1 MINNRYKILKFL
13 GEGRSRVYLCED
25 TLRGNM
31 KVALKLLD
39 PEKAEYEIKNFR
51 EEYIKLKK
59 FNYKSIVK
67 SFEFGTVVSTGKKEL
82 IEEIEKGASF
92 FTLEYIEG
100 KALSDFYTV
109 NDEKKLIKIIMQIC
123 SVLFYLHES
132 NYIYYD
138 LKPENIIVTNK
149 KNDFTVKF
157 IDFGLA
163 EFNPKKVLDEKKGT
177 SYFIAPEL
185 LSGKEHDK
193 RVDFYSLGMLLYFLM
208 FRKLPFTGKDEI
220 EIYREKLS
228 NEITVSNTD
237 YSEKLINTV
246 NKLLRKKP
254 EKRYDNALEILT
266 DLGLFKSKEIFEKWK
281 PVKSFH
287 ITNTTLE
294 VTDFIFRQD
303 SDKILNVVGQSNSG
317 KTVLAEE
324 IYQNFH
330 AVLWVAKND
339 IPSEKLAWEIILRK
353 IIYAEFV
360 YDKLPDDVKSVAFK
374 LLNGESL
381 NLRQDLIYIFNFVT
395 SEIPF
400 VIFLDDFD
408 LYDLFTKNLIES
420 IFTLFVV
427 NKAKL
432 IVLTKPE
439 FEFLPDSEKLIKRI
453 TLKPFT
459 EYEAEQVIAK
469 TLSEIFPRKEIKDLV
484 TKHTDLYPGNIYDF
498 CENIFANGL
507 FNYEK
512 GQVTINYDDE
522 KIKNLN
528 AFQRTGIRKKIQ
540 NLTVG
545 EFDLLS
551 IISVFPKGIEV
562 DILVRI
568 VPDKDF
574 FDTKINFLIT
584 NGILKKFDNKLK
596 FSSELLKKE
605 VHEKIPD
612 KKQLHLNIAGKLEK
626 SIPNFPRVELA
637 KQYELAERFDKV
649 CEMIFQEINSIE
661 KNDLFSYEKNLLEY
675 LLSFPLSEEDELR
688 VKQKL
693 CKVYFDL
700 GEFPKSLALVEEL
713 KSTNG
718 GENAIDLK
726 LLEADNLVAL
736 GKVKEGIQIYDQI
749 SKQSSNPDF
758 YDEIIIKLATAESY
772 ANLYY
777 QAKAKCIELINRP
790 EVSKKIKAQAFNLLG
805 IIEHSLGGD
814 IRIVERNFIRTYEIY
829 KELNLHHKLA
839 RISVNLGNLS
849 NIKGDYFNA
858 RKWWDEAL
866 EMNKRTGSLEG
877 EMVVRMNYGILYV
890 LQQDFERAK
899 KYYSRAL
906 KIAKGLNKKYETGLI
921 YYNLGELETFTCE
934 YEKAIKHL
942 EKSKK
947 IFKSLENYTEI
958 NEVIYL
964 LVYDY
969 FLISCVNEVEK
980 YYKEYY
986 KTFKYS
992 QNPDKDFIKR
1002 FVKLLYSDIKSK
1014 PLDLKT
1020 IKKMLSAPILEYEK
1034 IIATH
1039 FYSFLF
1045 NKLFETGNLNM
1056 LLEIFNYPH
1065 FKENEKSNILISAE
1079 KDYWLGK
1086 INKRN
1091 GDKISCISNF
1101 ETGFEKLN
1109 NVEITELTWKITMEL
1124 AEIYFERGD
1133 INKASEY
1140 LEITENILQLISSK
1154 FKDFELKNAY
1164 IQNKERLET
1173 LKKIERWQILI
1184 Q

>member
-1 MINNRYKILKFL
+1 MINNRYKILKLL

-39 PEKAEYEIKNFR
+39 PGKAEYEIKNFR

-59 FNYKSIVK
+59 FNHKSIVK

-100 KALSDFYTV
+100 KALADFYTV
-109 NDEKKLIKIIMQIC
+109 IDEKKLIKIVKQIC

-193 RVDFYSLGMLLYFLM
+193 RVDFYSLGMLLYFLI

-228 NEITVSNTD
+228 NEITVNSTD

-246 NKLLRKKP
+246 NKLLRRKP

-266 DLGLFKSKEIFEKWK
+266 DLGLFESNEIFEKWK

-360 YDKLPDDVKSVAFK
+360 YGKLPDDVKSVAFK
-374 LLNGESL
+374 LLSGESL
-381 NLRQDLIYIFNFVT
+381 NLRQDLIYVFNFVT

-469 TLSEIFPRKEIKDLV
+469 TLSEVFPRKEIKDLV
-484 TKHTDLYPGNIYDF
+484 VKHTDLYPGNIYDF
-498 CENIFANGL
+498 CENIFTNGL

-512 GQVTINYDDE
+512 GQVTLNYDDE

-540 NLTVG
+540 NLTAS

-551 IISVFPKGIEV
+551 IISVFPKGIEE
-562 DILVRI
+562 DILTKI
-568 VPDKDF
+568 ISEKDLF
-574 FDTKINFLIT
+574 YTKINFLIT
-584 NGILKKFDNKLK
+584 SGILKKFDNKLK

-605 VHEKIPD
+605 IYEKIPD
-612 KKQLHLNIAGKLEK
+612 KKQLHLKIAGKLEK
-626 SIPNFPRVELA
+626 STPNFPRVELA
-637 KQYELAERFDKV
+637 KQYELADRFDKV
-649 CEMIFQEINSIE
+649 CEIIFKEINSIE
-661 KNDLFSYEKNLLEY
+661 KNDLFSYEKDLLEY
-675 LLSFPLSEEDELR
+675 LLSFPLSEVDEFR

-693 CKVYFDL
+693 CKVYYDL
-700 GEFPKSLALVEEL
+700 GEYPKSLTLVEEL
-713 KSTNG
+713 KSTSS
-718 GENAIDLK
+718 GEKATELK

-736 GKVKEGIQIYDQI
+736 GKVKEGIQIYEQI
-749 SKQSSNPDF
+749 SKQSSNPNF

-814 IRIVERNFIRTYEIY
+814 IRIVERNFIRSYEIY

-839 RISVNLGNLS
+839 LISVNLGNLS
-849 NIKGDYFNA
+849 NIKGDHYHA

-866 EMNKRTGSLEG
+866 EMNKKTGSLEG
-877 EMVVRMNYGILYV
+877 EMIVRMNYGIFNTHK
-890 LQQDFERAK
+890 QNFDIAAN
-899 KYYSRAL
+899 YYSRAL
-906 KIAKGLNKKYETGLI
+906 KIAIGLNKKYETGLI
-921 YYNLGELETFTCE
+921 YYNMGELETFTCE
-934 YEKAIKHL
+934 YEKAIIHL
-942 EKSKK
+942 KKSKE
-947 IFKSLENYTEI
+947 IFDSLENFSELSDA
-958 NEVIYL
+958 IYL
-964 LVYDY
+964 LIYINYLINCSDKLLQY
-969 FLISCVNEVEK
+969 FD
-980 YYKEYY
+980 EYNSL
-986 KTFKYS
+986 FQYS
-992 QNPDKDFIKR
+992 QNTDKDF
-1002 FVKLLYSDIKSK
+1002 VKKFIELLYSDIKGKS
-1014 PLDLKT
+1014 LNLKSV
-1020 IKKMLSAPILEYEK
+1020 KVMLTESILGNDT

-1045 NKLFETGNLNM
+1045 NKLFERGKLNVM
-1056 LLEIFNYPH
+1056 LEIFNSRL
-1065 FKENEKSNILISAE
+1065 FKENEENNILISAE

-1086 INKRN
+1086 INKSN

-1101 ETGFEKLN
+1101 ERGFEKLN
-1109 NVEITELTWKITMEL
+1109 NVEITELTWKITIEL

-1173 LKKIERWQILI
+1173 LKKIERWQLLI
-1184 Q
+1184 H